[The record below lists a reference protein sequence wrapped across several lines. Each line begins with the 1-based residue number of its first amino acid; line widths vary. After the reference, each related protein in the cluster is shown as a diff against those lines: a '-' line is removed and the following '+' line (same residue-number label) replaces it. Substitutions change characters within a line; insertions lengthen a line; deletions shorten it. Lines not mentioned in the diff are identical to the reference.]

1 MALVGVSSAATLN
14 LTSRDTL
21 LSTAI
26 ANSGYTED
34 QITEITFTD
43 GVAIT
48 IDQAITIGTFRFA
61 DNETIKNVTF
71 NFTWDGYIK
80 TTDKVWLTD
89 SSNNQVQ
96 SVTFGLIIEGDDVA
110 KFQSVLANNET
121 YTKTIFDTNKTWE
134 LEQVFTNNKV
144 QLTLSDSLINMGYSV
159 ATGNV
164 TNAST
169 LDTGKIGV
177 GQSAWDQPVQMLIAR
192 AVPEPTTATLS
203 LLALAGLA
211 ARRRRK

>member
-1 MALVGVSSAATLN
+1 MVLAGVASAATLN
-14 LTSRDTL
+14 LTTNDTL

-26 ANSGYTED
+26 ANSGYTADE
-34 QITEITFTD
+34 ITEITFTD
-43 GVAIT
+43 GVNIT
-48 IDQAITIGTFRFA
+48 IDQAITIGTLRFA
-61 DNETIKNVTF
+61 ENETIKNVTF
-71 NFTWDGYIK
+71 NFTWDGYIQ

-96 SVTFGLIIEGDDVA
+96 SVTFGLIVEDDEVSA
-110 KFQSVLANNET
+110 FQSALANNET
-121 YTKTIFDTNKTWE
+121 YSKTLFDTYKTWE
-134 LEQVFTNNKV
+134 FEQIFTNNKV
-144 QLTLSDSLINMGYSV
+144 QLTLSDNLIAMGYTV

-164 TNAST
+164 TDAST
-169 LDTGKIGV
+169 LEDGEVGV
-177 GQSAWDQPVQMLIAR
+177 GQVKWNQPVKIQIA